1 MRRVIIGKSKGTPV
15 TEAPIY
21 IARSSAPGFN
31 IVERASKTIYP
42 TIGGTVYSIVEDSTY
57 IYIGGSF
64 TGRFKVIDKSTK
76 AEITGYPTFSANVL
90 SIARA
95 IVTGKQIGRAH
106 V

>member
-21 IARSSAPGFN
+21 VARSSAPGFN
-31 IVERASKTIYP
+31 IVEKASKTIYP
-42 TIGGTVYSIVEDSTY
+42 TI
-57 IYIGGSF
+57 
-64 TGRFKVIDKSTK
+64 
-76 AEITGYPTFSANVL
+76 SAL
-90 SIARA
+90 